1 MTILD
6 ILKAF
11 TGAIIGICILYCMMI
26 VLVQIDIL
34 LNFQRGKDM
43 KDWFNTLS
51 NKEIKTWVKSMSN
64 LYLLL
69 TDEEKQ
75 NINIA
80 KQILKERAKQ

>member
-1 MTILD
+1 
-6 ILKAF
+6 
-11 TGAIIGICILYCMMI
+11 
-26 VLVQIDIL
+26 
-34 LNFQRGKDM
+34 M

-51 NKEIKTWVKSMSN
+51 NKEIKTWIKSMSN

-80 KQILKERAKQ
+80 KQILKERAK